1 MTQRVE
7 EHMVGDSDDAR
18 LVGIPVDLD
27 NQPVDIYS
35 GVARH
40 SGKLWAS
47 LHSPAAPTKTLLLV
61 IHPSSNFLGHYLLP
75 VAASLGVA
83 AAGMTTRYIGNDTT
97 LIMENCVLDIASGIR
112 HFREL
117 GYERV
122 ILVGNSGGGGLAALY
137 QSQAERPTITRT
149 PAGDPPDLT
158 AADLPPADAVVA
170 FMAHPGRAAVYTNWL
185 DPAITTEADP
195 WQRDPGLDMFD
206 PRNGP
211 PYSAGFLARYRA
223 AQVSRNDRITGWV
236 LSALAADPN
245 DLPFVVH
252 GTCADPRFVDL
263 SIEPDDRMAGTLW
276 GPAQTANLMPA
287 SLGHY
292 TSLRSWLSQW
302 SIARSNCDGPAQIGR
317 VSAPVLVLYGT
328 ADQACFLSDALSL
341 YDAVTHDRKQ
351 LTCIKGA
358 THYFQGQPDLLVQ
371 AASQVIGWLREQ
383 ELA

>member
-1 MTQRVE
+1 
-7 EHMVGDSDDAR
+7 MVGDSDDAR
-18 LVGIPVDLD
+18 LIGIPVDLD
-27 NQPVDIYS
+27 SQPVDIYS

-112 HFREL
+112 HFRGL

-158 AADLPPADAVVA
+158 AADLPTADAVVA

-195 WQRDPGLDMFD
+195 RQRDPTLDMFD
-206 PRNGP
+206 LRNGP
-211 PYSAGFLARYRA
+211 PYSADFLARYRA

-236 LSALAADPN
+236 LSALAAGPD

-252 GTCADPRFVDL
+252 GTCADPRFADL
-263 SIEPDDRMAGTLW
+263 SIEPDDRTAGTLW
-276 GPAQTANLMPA
+276 GPAQAANLMPA

-302 SIARSNCDGPAQIGR
+302 SVATSNCDGPAQIGR

-328 ADQACFLSDALSL
+328 ADQACFRSDALSL
-341 YDAVTHDRKQ
+341 YEAVTHDRKR

-358 THYFQGQPDLLVQ
+358 THYFQGQPDLLGQ
-371 AASQVIGWLREQ
+371 AASQMIDWLREQ

>member
-7 EHMVGDSDDAR
+7 EQMVGDSDDAR
-18 LVGIPVDLD
+18 LIGIPVDLD
-27 NQPVDIYS
+27 SQPVDIYS

-47 LHSPAAPTKTLLLV
+47 LHSPAAPSKTLLLV

-112 HFREL
+112 HFRGL

-158 AADLPPADAVVA
+158 AADLPAADAVVA

-185 DPAITTEADP
+185 DPAITNEADP
-195 WQRDPGLDMFD
+195 WQRDPSLDMFD

-211 PYSAGFLARYRA
+211 PYSADFLARYRA
-223 AQVSRNDRITGWV
+223 AQVRRNDQITDWV
-236 LSALAADPN
+236 LSALAAGPN

-252 GTCADPRFVDL
+252 GTCADPRFADL
-263 SIEPDDRMAGTLW
+263 SIEPDDRTAGTLW

-302 SIARSNCDGPAQIGR
+302 SVATSNCDGPAHIAR

-328 ADQACFLSDALSL
+328 ADQACFQSDALSL
-341 YDAVTHDRKQ
+341 YEAVTHDRKR

-358 THYFQGQPDLLVQ
+358 THYYLGQPDLLVQ
-371 AASQVIGWLREQ
+371 AASQLIDWLREQ

>member
-1 MTQRVE
+1 
-7 EHMVGDSDDAR
+7 MVGDSDDAR
-18 LVGIPVDLD
+18 LIGIPVDLD
-27 NQPVDIYS
+27 SQPVDIYS

-47 LHSPAAPTKTLLLV
+47 LHSPAAPSKTLLLV

-112 HFREL
+112 HFRGL

-158 AADLPPADAVVA
+158 AADLPAADAVVA

-185 DPAITTEADP
+185 DPAITNEADP
-195 WQRDPGLDMFD
+195 RQRDPGLDMFD

-211 PYSAGFLARYRA
+211 PYSADFLARYRA
-223 AQVSRNDRITGWV
+223 AQVRRNDQITGWV
-236 LSALAADPN
+236 LAALAAGPN

-252 GTCADPRFVDL
+252 GTCADPRFLDL
-263 SIEPDDRMAGTLW
+263 SIEPDDRTAGTLW
-276 GPAQTANLMPA
+276 GPPQTANLMPA

-302 SIARSNCDGPAQIGR
+302 SIARSNCDGPAHISR

-328 ADQACFLSDALSL
+328 ADQACFQSDALSL

-371 AASQVIGWLREQ
+371 AASQMIDWLREQ
-383 ELA
+383 ELVV